1 MQIHNDMGART
12 AIAEFTGVAACML
25 ASALLSFSA
34 VAVAQG
40 AQSAR
45 SAQSAQLDARWQPWI
60 GCWQPVAQQRSAI
73 TFSSPRSAAALVCI
87 SPATDVSRPS
97 TIDVLTVADG
107 KIATRDSIDASGRAV
122 ARTKDGC
129 TGVEKAIWSEDGH
142 RLFTTSDFTCPGG
155 IKRTSSGIF
164 AMSPDG
170 EWSNVQGVKTGGT
183 DGIRTLRYSD
193 AGTPSTLPAE
203 ISQAIAGRSLAV
215 STARAAAAASLTKGN
230 VIEASRRVD
239 PAVVQGWIL
248 DRGQSF
254 GLDANAIL
262 ALANAGVPGAVTD
275 AMVAVSYPKAFAVNG
290 ESNLSGVAGS
300 TSVEGT
306 QDDIQR
312 SSGRDI
318 RVMMMPSYAP
328 FGYSPFG
335 YSPFDYYGYGY
346 SPYGYSP
353 NGYSPYGY
361 SPLGYSPYGGF
372 YSPYAGYGL
381 YGGRYAPPVIILKGT
396 ETPPQRGYAVKG
408 GGYSQTAPRSGG
420 NSGSTAQPRPAV
432 SPPPSQGNAA
442 PPEPPSSGRTAHKRP

>member
-1 MQIHNDMGART
+1 MQTQNDIGARI
-12 AIAEFTGVAACML
+12 AIAKFTAVAACML
-25 ASALLSFSA
+25 ASAVLSFSA
-34 VAVAQG
+34 VAVAQS
-40 AQSAR
+40 AQSAQG
-45 SAQSAQLDARWQPWI
+45 AQNAQLDARWQPWI

-87 SPATDVSRPS
+87 VPASDASRPS
-97 TIDVLTVADG
+97 TVDVLTVADG
-107 KIATRDSIDASGRAV
+107 KVVTRDSIDASGRTM

-129 TGVEKAIWSEDGH
+129 TGVEKATWSEDGH

-164 AMSPDG
+164 AMSPNG
-170 EWSNVQGVKTGGT
+170 EWSNVQGVKTGGS

-193 AGTPSTLPAE
+193 AGAPSTLPADV
-203 ISQAIAGRSLAV
+203 SQALTGRSLAV
-215 STARAAAAASLTKGN
+215 STARAAAAGSLTAGN

-254 GLDANAIL
+254 DLDANAIL

-290 ESNLSGVAGS
+290 ESDPSGATGA
-300 TSVEGT
+300 TSLEGA

-353 NGYSPYGY
+353 YGY
-361 SPLGYSPYGGF
+361 SPLGYSPYGGY

-396 ETPPQRGYAVKG
+396 ETPRQRGYAVKG
-408 GGYSQTAPRSGG
+408 GGYSQTAPRSGA
-420 NSGSTAQPRPAV
+420 NSGATAQPRPAV
-432 SPPPSQGNAA
+432 SPPPPRGNAA
-442 PPEPPSSGRTAHKRP
+442 PSEPPSSGRTAHERP